1 MTPSKRDII
10 LYGGPGSGKSTQAIN
25 LVKKLKA
32 QHLNMGGLLRELSV
46 SKSADGKVVKKIMA
60 QGKLVPA
67 DIVNGLAKKFMSKV
81 PRNQRVV
88 FDGYPRSAAHMKF
101 LDELLNK
108 AGRSV
113 VMIYIKLPISVAKA
127 RLLKRAKIEH
137 RADDKDPK
145 ALTGRIQVFNTQAKK
160 LLESYKKSG
169 RLIVVNGDGTK
180 KEVENAINKVLFK
193 C

>member
-1 MTPSKRDII
+1 MTPSRKDII
-10 LYGGPGSGKSTQAIN
+10 LYGGPGSGKSTQAIY
-25 LVKKLKA
+25 LVKKLHA
-32 QHLNMGGLLRELSV
+32 QHLNMGALLRKLSV
-46 SKSADGKVVKKIMA
+46 SKSADGKIVKKIMA

-101 LDELLNK
+101 LDKLLND
-108 AGRSV
+108 AGRPV
-113 VMIYIKLPISVAKA
+113 VMIYIKLPIAVAKA
-127 RLLKRAKIEH
+127 RLLKRANIEH

-145 ALTGRIQVFNTQAKK
+145 ALSGRIKVFEAQAKI
-160 LLESYKKSG
+160 LLTSYKKSN
-169 RLIVVNGDGTK
+169 RLITVNGDGTIK
-180 KEVENAINKVLFK
+180 QVETTINKILPQ